1 MPLYPV
7 KSAERA
13 IRVLELFQHQQQP
26 LTLHEVASQLRT
38 PVPSTLAILK
48 TLAGMGYLVFD
59 VRRKTYF
66 PALRLVNLGDWV
78 SGQFFENS
86 PVLAVAERLREE
98 TSEHV
103 LVSMQND
110 LHVLYVR
117 ILQGTGGER
126 GSAKECGSQLV
137 VNSASGL
144 ALLGT
149 MADRSI
155 DRICRR
161 INIASQ
167 PAGRWIEPDKI
178 IDLVRKFDR
187 QGYGVLTGIP
197 HPNRMYLSMLM
208 PPTRSGKRFAI
219 SVGGHRARLTRQ
231 SDRLLNKMYETIAAA

>member
-13 IRVLELFQHQQQP
+13 IRVLELFQTTQRPQTLQQ
-26 LTLHEVASQLRT
+26 VAVQLRM
-38 PVPSTLAILK
+38 PAPSALAILK
-48 TLAGMGYLVFD
+48 TLVSMGYLIFD

-66 PALRLVNLGDWV
+66 PALRLASLGDWV
-78 SGQFFENS
+78 GAQFFEDS
-86 PVLAVAERLREE
+86 PVISVAQRIREE

-103 LVSMQND
+103 LVGLQSD
-110 LHVLYVR
+110 LHVQYVR
-117 ILQGTGGER
+117 VLPGEGAHGG
-126 GSAKECGSQLV
+126 SSDCGSQLV
-137 VNSASGL
+137 VESACGL

-149 MADRSI
+149 MGDRSV

-161 INIASQ
+161 INMAGPPKTQ
-167 PAGRWIEPDKI
+167 PVQPDRI

-187 QGYGVLTGIP
+187 QGYGVLVGVP

-219 SVGGHRARLTRQ
+219 SVGGHRGRLTRH

>member
-13 IRVLELFQHQQQP
+13 LRVLELFQRVQQP
-26 LTLHEVASQLRT
+26 QTLHQVATQLRF
-38 PVPSTLAILK
+38 PSPSTLAILK
-48 TLAGMGYLVFD
+48 TLVGMGYLVFD

-66 PALRLVNLGDWV
+66 PALRLASLGDWV
-78 SGQFFENS
+78 SDQFFEDS
-86 PVLAVAERLREE
+86 PVLDVAEQLRKE

-103 LVSMQND
+103 LVAVHND
-110 LHVLYVR
+110 LHVHYVQVMNGDGAR
-117 ILQGTGGER
+117 R
-126 GSAKECGSQLV
+126 DCGSQYV
-137 VNSASGL
+137 VHSASGL

-149 MADRSI
+149 MADSSV

-161 INIASQ
+161 INVAR
-167 PAGRWIEPDKI
+167 GRDTQQVEPDRI
-178 IDLVRKFDR
+178 INLARTFER

-219 SVGGHRARLTRQ
+219 SIGGHRGRLSRQ